1 MSVCLIE
8 RDEPAQMVD
17 GRGGGGRRGGV
28 GGGRRGVLMGHPG
41 TEQHLRGHRVAE
53 QIPCVQCIVY
63 GKCKKW
69 TPYLKP
75 FFAQDNVNRF
85 APFCNVVNKN
95 ASRNKKG
102 GLE

>member
-8 RDEPAQMVD
+8 RDETAQVVD

-41 TEQHLRGHRVAE
+41 TEQHLRGHRIAE
-53 QIPCVQCIVY
+53 QIPYVQCIRAKN
-63 GKCKKW
+63 G
-69 TPYLKP
+69 LHISNF
-75 FFAQDNVNRF
+75 FFAQDSANKF

-95 ASRNKKG
+95 ALRNKKG